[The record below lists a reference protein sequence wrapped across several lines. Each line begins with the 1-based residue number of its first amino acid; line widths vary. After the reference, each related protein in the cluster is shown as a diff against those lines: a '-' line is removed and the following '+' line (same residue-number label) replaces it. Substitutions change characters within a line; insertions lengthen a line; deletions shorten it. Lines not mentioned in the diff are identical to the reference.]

1 MFDFLNKHRRYILS
15 RHNIPATQADA
26 QGTISVSSVV
36 IPCTGADYIE
46 EAVLSAYFA
55 SRCAD
60 TISEIVIVS
69 DQPSRFSAAAGTRAC
84 GDAGGAVS

>member
-26 QGTISVSSVV
+26 QGTIAVSSVV

-46 EAVLSAYFA
+46 EAVLSAYL
-55 SRCAD
+55 
-60 TISEIVIVS
+60 
-69 DQPSRFSAAAGTRAC
+69 PAAAPTPSAKLSSSAISLPALFRRCRHAC
-84 GDAGGAVS
+84 VW